1 MRYSEKSGAM
11 AARDGL
17 SRLINAVLWLQRSL
31 MARYATLRYRTTQHR
46 TGSAAI
52 RESSAQYSTNS
63 SQLVSASGLT
73 VIGHFG

>member
-17 SRLINAVLWLQRSL
+17 SRRINAVLWLQRSL
-31 MARYATLRYRTTQHR
+31 MARYATLRYRQQHR

-52 RESSAQYSTNS
+52 RESSAQYSANS